1 MWTLVAVTCLSS
13 GIALAE
19 TPDAEADPSAPAAE
33 EDAGPAA
40 FSEEQASP
48 GTPVKP
54 SDREVSSGD
63 SLGFGGPSGTP
74 EYYVV
79 TRGDTLW
86 DISSK
91 FLGNAYYWPRLWSI
105 NEQITNPHWIY
116 PGNRIRFTLG
126 TVLEPPDVGLD
137 GSSGRDGYTVAGMSY
152 EDSAL
157 ACGPD
162 VSFATTLG
170 AATYTSLGF
179 LADEEDVDLLG
190 EVPRARW
197 AGGLLSQGNLLYLKM
212 ENPDAYDCG
221 DLLMIYRPIAKKV
234 RHPTERGTRYGA
246 MYRVVGE
253 AQVVNRSG
261 DYVSARVRTSYSEIE
276 RGDLVGPV
284 VPTSVELEVSKPDGD
299 VEGVIVARLNQ
310 EESGLGAPGDTVFLD
325 RGRADGLRVGSS
337 VYVVQN
343 RDPVISPNKD
353 EEGIPDSVVGR
364 VVVVRVDEYSSTAV
378 ITDANEPIDVGA
390 RVAQRIE

>member
-1 MWTLVAVTCLSS
+1 MWTLVAATWMST

-19 TPDAEADPSAPAAE
+19 TPDADAGEAAPV
-33 EDAGPAA
+33 EDAGSSA
-40 FSEEQASP
+40 FGEEPSTV
-48 GTPVKP
+48 GTPVQP
-54 SDREVSSGD
+54 TEREYTSGD
-63 SLGFGGPSGTP
+63 SVGFGGPSGTP

-79 TRGDTLW
+79 QRGDTLW

-137 GSSGRDGYTVAGMSY
+137 GDTGRDGYTVAGMSY

-162 VSFATTLG
+162 LSFTNTLG

-179 LADEEDVDLLG
+179 LADEEDVDVLG
-190 EVPRARW
+190 SVPRARW
-197 AGGLLSQGNLLYLKM
+197 AGGLLGQGNLLYLKM
-212 ENPDAYDCG
+212 ENPEAYDCG
-221 DLLMIYRPIAKKV
+221 DVLMIYRPVTKKV

-261 DYVSARVRTSYSEIE
+261 DYVSARVRTSYSEIA

-284 VPTSVELEVSKPDGD
+284 IPTSVELEVSKPDGD
-299 VEGVIVARLNQ
+299 VEGVIVARLNAD
-310 EESGLGAPGDTVFLD
+310 ESGLGAPGDTVFLD

-337 VYVVQN
+337 IYVVQN
-343 RDPVISPNKD
+343 RDPVFNANKD

-364 VVVVRVDEYSSTAV
+364 VVIVRVDEYSSTAV